1 MRRRRKRLER
11 DSNERHERSKR
22 LQQLRGEL
30 ERLKASPAELASAY
44 ATVHAKRREERLKR
58 WRDEEAEIMKDLPGD
73 DYVNEND
80 VVCDY
85 SVASTPTKSSKEGD
99 SVEQAMNPE
108 ENKEN
113 IALVDADDVE
123 RHTIKMYRQSLQDET
138 FAEKVAAGLAV
149 ELPPTLVGPD
159 PDSKEEKDLRLKDLR
174 ERVER
179 KAHERQSKQE
189 AKGLESVIDPRGT
202 PVMNFGEP
210 LKWIPSKK
218 FKRRPMVASLPVW
231 KSTSASG
238 AQVRNRHR
246 HAIEQERAVK
256 V

>member
-80 VVCDY
+80 VICDY
-85 SVASTPTKSSKEGD
+85 SVASSTPTKSSKEGD

-113 IALVDADDVE
+113 VALVDADAVE
-123 RHTIKMYRQSLQDET
+123 RHTIKMYRQALSDET

-179 KAHERQSKQE
+179 KAHERQAKSE

-238 AQVRNRHR
+238 GRAGPV
-246 HAIEQERAVK
+246 ER
-256 V
+256 